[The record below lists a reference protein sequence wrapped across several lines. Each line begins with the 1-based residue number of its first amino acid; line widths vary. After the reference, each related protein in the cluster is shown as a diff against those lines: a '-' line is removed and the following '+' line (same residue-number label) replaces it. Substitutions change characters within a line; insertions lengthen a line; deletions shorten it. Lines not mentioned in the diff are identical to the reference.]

1 VREEFLRS
9 AIRASRGDTVQL
21 TFEIEEGLREVVES
35 RGAMAAIEQAVFK
48 TVLQLKQDYYARQ
61 SAVQGRGT
69 FVGTDKS

>member
-1 VREEFLRS
+1 V
-9 AIRASRGDTVQL
+9 
-21 TFEIEEGLREVVES
+21 EIKFTLEDGLREVIES